1 MAKRKATKKKEQ
13 SAAGV
18 NKAQAIRDYSAKN
31 PEAGP
36 SAIAEALN
44 DTHGWEISAQYVSTI
59 KSSDR
64 RRVGTTGKRGRP
76 AGSTKE
82 LSVQKLKKAKQ
93 LAEEMGGLQQ
103 ARAALDALADL
114 IG

>member
-1 MAKRKATKKKEQ
+1 MAKRKTAKKK
-13 SAAGV
+13 AGDAGV
-18 NKAQAIRDYSAKN
+18 NKAKAIREYSAKH

-44 DTHGWEISAQYVSTI
+44 ETHGWEISAQYVSTI

-64 RRVGTTGKRGRP
+64 RRMGITGKRGRP

-82 LSVQKLKKAKQ
+82 ISVGKLKKAKQ
-93 LAEEMGGLQQ
+93 LAEELGGVQQ
-103 ARAALDALADL
+103 ARAALDALAEL
-114 IG
+114 MS

>member
-1 MAKRKATKKKEQ
+1 MGKRKTSKKKEQ
-13 SAAGV
+13 TSGV
-18 NKAQAIRDYSAKN
+18 NKAQAIRDYSVKH

-44 DTHGWEISAQYVSTI
+44 ASHGWSISAQYVSTI

-64 RRVGTTGKRGRP
+64 RRLGVTGKRGRP

-82 LSVQKLKKAKQ
+82 ISVQKLKKAKQ
-93 LAEEMGGLQQ
+93 LAEELGGVQQ

-114 IG
+114 IS